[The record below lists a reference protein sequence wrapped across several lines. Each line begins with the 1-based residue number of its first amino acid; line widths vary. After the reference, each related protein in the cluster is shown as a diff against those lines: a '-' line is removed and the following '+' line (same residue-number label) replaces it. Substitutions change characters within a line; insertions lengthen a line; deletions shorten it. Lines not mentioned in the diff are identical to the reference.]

1 VKHRTAVVTAAS
13 VAGVLLVGAAA
24 LGANLGVLGSPER
37 EGLSAA
43 GGPEVAT
50 VYVDD
55 AATAAAVPTTTTPE
69 VLAYNVPGVGIV
81 TLDRSTDGLRVA
93 GVELVSGWTSV
104 VEREGSDVLVSL
116 SGDRELT
123 FSARV
128 VDGQVAVSVDEV
140 PAGPVVAGYDDGG
153 EHEEYEHEEYEG
165 RGEYGEHGEN
175 EGWGD
180 DD

>member
-1 VKHRTAVVTAAS
+1 MKHRTAVVTAAS

-24 LGANLGVLGSPER
+24 LGANLGVLGSDER
-37 EGLSAA
+37 GGLSAA

-55 AATAAAVPTTTTPE
+55 AAAPAAVPPTTAPE

-81 TLDRSTDGLRVA
+81 TLDRSADGLRVA

-104 VEREGSDVLVSL
+104 VEREGSDVLVAL

-140 PAGPVVAGYDDGG
+140 PAGPVGAGYDDDE
-153 EHEEYEHEEYEG
+153 EHEYEG
-165 RGEYGEHGEN
+165 RGEHGEHEEN